1 MSVGFPGGI
10 CFLDNPANAQHAV
23 DTCSNCVGE
32 HKHWLHRSGHSFYA
46 DLEPHKSSGFLLGEH
61 WSLLKTPVNIPAFWQ
76 SLLVHVGFFI
86 LTKVNAFVFLLMSAC
101 LHGVVNW
108 TLTYHA
114 SHPALRIDG
123 QSLP

>member
-1 MSVGFPGGI
+1 MLSMR
-10 CFLDNPANAQHAV
+10 LTPAPTV
-23 DTCSNCVGE
+23 VGE
-32 HKHWLHRSGHSFYA
+32 HEHWLHRSGHSFYA
-46 DLEPHKSSGFLLGEH
+46 DLEPHNSSGFLLGEH

-101 LHGVVNW
+101 LHGVVNR

-114 SHPALRIDG
+114 FHPALRIDG